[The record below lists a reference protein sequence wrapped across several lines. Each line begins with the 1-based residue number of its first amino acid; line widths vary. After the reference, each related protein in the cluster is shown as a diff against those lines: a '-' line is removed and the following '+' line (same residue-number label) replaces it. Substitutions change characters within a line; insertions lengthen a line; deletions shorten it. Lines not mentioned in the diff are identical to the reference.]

1 MEIVISEPN
10 SNNTKE
16 RWFAG
21 HSRYDTMTDV
31 KFFDDTTFVLSNR
44 MAAVLHLVEF
54 NLSTGSFTIL
64 DRLLLRYE
72 GPRVLTPRGFTK
84 LSYTKLVDHIN
95 IRGNRIYYVSLDN
108 TIGIVDIINRKFV
121 KRGLLTVNDNVYF
134 HGIDFHSSNP
144 NLAYLSGALHNPKIV
159 LLDMKTMAFQSIVL
173 PGLEGRLIKATRFLD
188 EKHLVA
194 IAGGGRISS
203 SEHEKTRSYDG
214 YIGVYSL
221 PDFKCLDLVTLNV
234 AQSDDVAVHNGFIY
248 AIMQGEHAAI
258 VLKYKF
264 EESKLKKLDDFVVGG
279 FPHGIDIRNG
289 ILAVTSMSKS
299 SVQLFELPRLFQGS

>member
-31 KFFDDTTFVLSNR
+31 KFFDDTTLVLSNR
-44 MAAVLHLVEF
+44 MAAVLYLVKF
-54 NLSTGSFTIL
+54 DLSTSSFKIL
-64 DRLLLRYE
+64 DRLLLARE
-72 GPRVLTPRGFTK
+72 GPTVLTPEGFK
-84 LSYTKLVDHIN
+84 KVSSPKLVDHIN
-95 IRGNRIYYVSLDN
+95 IQNNRIYYVSLDN
-108 TIGIVDIINRKFV
+108 TIGIVDIINLKFV
-121 KRGLLTVNDNVYF
+121 KRGLLTVNDKVYF

-144 NLAYLSGALHNPKIV
+144 NLAYLSGALHKPKLV
-159 LLDMKTMAFQSIVL
+159 LLNMTTMAVQSIIL
-173 PGLEGRLIKATRFLD
+173 PGLEGRVIKATRFLD
-188 EKHLVA
+188 KKHLIV

-203 SEHEKTRSYDG
+203 SEDQKTRSYDG

-221 PDFKCLDLVTLNV
+221 PGFKCLDLVTLSI

-248 AIMQGEHAAI
+248 AITQGQYAAT

-264 EESKLKKLDDFVVGG
+264 EDSKLKKLDDFVVGG

-299 SVQLFELPRLFQGS
+299 SVQLFRLT